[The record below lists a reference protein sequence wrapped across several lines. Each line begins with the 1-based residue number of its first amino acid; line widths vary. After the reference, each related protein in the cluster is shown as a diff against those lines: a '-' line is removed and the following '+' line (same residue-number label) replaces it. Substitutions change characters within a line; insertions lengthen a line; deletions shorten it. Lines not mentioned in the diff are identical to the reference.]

1 MQLLCMLLACIQNTV
16 HMPQLGLQPVPT
28 TWCAVLLLQ
37 VPISCLQWEHRL
49 PLILQEVREADA
61 DIICLQE
68 LNHFGGYQQQ
78 RW

>member
-1 MQLLCMLLACIQNTV
+1 MLLAVTSDSWLFLSTN
-16 HMPQLGLQPVPT
+16 QPPNPT
-28 TWCAVLLLQ
+28 PNRLSRVQ

-68 LNHFGGYQQQ
+68 LNHFGESSN
-78 RW
+78 RS